1 MLQDNQYYMIELYV
15 IKDVK
20 PEYSLEIQ
28 RRQLME
34 RDSLH
39 SWVDKPPGFYF
50 IWNHPYHDRSARH
63 LHMLHT
69 QGQFFMNL
77 LEQQWSSIIIE
88 NNLEIWHQRIRSSG
102 RIYLLAP
109 NQMQVSFMHIVPKS
123 ATDLYDLHVLTKLS
137 ASKCWRHIQLRTMFP
152 NMFHRTLQLFSAID
166 RMPARSKT
174 ISRKYW

>member
-1 MLQDNQYYMIELYV
+1 MVSILYGIILIMIDRQDIYIYM
-15 IKDVK
+15 
-20 PEYSLEIQ
+20 
-28 RRQLME
+28 
-34 RDSLH
+34 LH
-39 SWVDKPPGFYF
+39 S
-50 IWNHPYHDRSARH
+50 
-63 LHMLHT
+63 

-123 ATDLYDLHVLTKLS
+123 AIDLYDLHVLTKLS

>member
-63 LHMLHT
+63 LH
-69 QGQFFMNL
+69 
-77 LEQQWSSIIIE
+77 
-88 NNLEIWHQRIRSSG
+88 
-102 RIYLLAP
+102 IYASHSRPILYEFVRTT
-109 NQMQVSFMHIVPKS
+109 MIVN
-123 ATDLYDLHVLTKLS
+123 Y
-137 ASKCWRHIQLRTMFP
+137 
-152 NMFHRTLQLFSAID
+152 N
-166 RMPARSKT
+166 
-174 ISRKYW
+174 RK